1 MYIDTH
7 THLFSA
13 KFDEDREA
21 VVKQAIAAEVK
32 KMYLPNI
39 DAASVVS
46 VFDLCQKFPDN
57 CFPMLGLHPCHVK
70 ENYQEELAKIKEPL
84 FSHPEVMGVGET
96 GLVYHWDLTF
106 KKEQQDALRIQI
118 EWAKELE
125 IPIVLHTRESFEDS
139 WNIINEMNDERLR
152 GVFHCFSGDIKDA
165 EKVMEL
171 GGFFMG
177 IGGVVTFKKSGLAE
191 TVAQIPL
198 EYLVLE
204 TDSPYL
210 APTPHRGKRN
220 ESSFIPYIANKIAEA
235 KSMNLEDLATATTQ
249 NAETLFARVGV
260 E

>member
-1 MYIDTH
+1 MYTDTH

-21 VVKQAIAAEVK
+21 VVKQAIEAGVT

-39 DAASVVS
+39 DAASVPL
-46 VFDLCQKFPDN
+46 VFDLYEKFPEN

-70 ENYQEELAKIKEPL
+70 ENYEEELAKIKESL
-84 FSHPEVMGVGET
+84 FGRSEVMAVGET
-96 GLVYHWDLTF
+96 GLDYYWDLTF
-106 KKEQQDALRIQI
+106 KKEQQRALRTQI

-139 WNIINEMNDERLR
+139 WSIIKEMKDERLT

-177 IGGVVTFKKSGLAE
+177 IGGVVTFKKSGLAD

-220 ESSFIPYIANKIAEA
+220 ESSFIPYIAQKIAEA
-235 KSMNLEDLATATTQ
+235 KEMPLEELAAATTK
-249 NAETLFARVGV
+249 NAETLFKAVKV
-260 E
+260 A